1 LKSAKYGHAEPG
13 FQSTERE
20 GDVAVKSGIRV
31 GLLAAA
37 ILAAAT
43 SAISPVQ
50 AQGLLPQ
57 DFFSAPIDPAAPTAI
72 EAEELVFDSVSNIIT
87 ARGDVVLRVSGYVL
101 TGRELVYRRNDGAMQ
116 LVGDVTVTDPAGN
129 VSRSDALDL
138 TDGLKRVVLDSMAL
152 TAYDGS
158 RITADSA
165 EFDQVLDS
173 ILTNAKY
180 APCGDCVGPQGQ
192 RIGWSISAARIVQN
206 GEDNSITL
214 EQPSIALLG
223 IPVAW
228 LPYLWLPD
236 MSNEALESIPKPSLG
251 YSEEIG
257 VKVEFPVAVYSTR
270 NTSVILSPTLLSRQ
284 GFLMG
289 AEWIQRFD
297 RGSFS
302 IKASGLYQLDKSAF
316 TFADARSDWRG
327 AVQADGEFRPAED
340 WTVGAAYSVFTDSA
354 YFADYLLDARRSA
367 VNEVYVT
374 HLTSD
379 AYLDARIQQFNM
391 LGSNPDTVR
400 DQQGIA
406 LPNVQVVRSFTLPEG
421 AGRIEVEGRLLAM
434 SRATDST
441 TTVNGIPYDYGYAGN
456 RVHGMAQ
463 ASWQNQWI
471 AGGAVVTPFLGLR
484 LDGASYDGGSAL
496 ASAPAAQ
503 TLLSATPIAALDIR
517 YPMAAYGGG
526 ITHLIEPIAQIVY
539 RGASDTA
546 PGITNEDSQSLIFDD
561 TNVFSYNRFTG
572 IDRQET
578 GLRLNVGGRYLAT
591 LDDGNY
597 VELVGGQSFQLAG
610 MNAFALPNRQQVG
623 VGSGLENASSYA
635 VLGAYGV
642 LADTFKAGAKLQVDT
657 NTLAVTRAGLGVSYA
672 QGGWAGALN
681 YGYSRATPL
690 TGNIRDMHEIGAE
703 VSVPLAEY
711 WTASGNA
718 YWDIDASSYLQVG
731 GGLTYND
738 GYLVLS
744 GAVTRTGPTHSS
756 PNDLRATAT
765 FRLLAPA
772 GLDVGYSGA
781 VPIKSWLE

>member
-1 LKSAKYGHAEPG
+1 MRALLLGSALVLA
-13 FQSTERE
+13 S
-20 GDVAVKSGIRV
+20 ASGI
-31 GLLAAA
+31 AAV
-37 ILAAAT
+37 L
-43 SAISPVQ
+43 

-57 DFFSAPIDPAAPTAI
+57 DFFTAPIDPAAPTAI
-72 EAEELVFDSVSNIIT
+72 EADELVFDSVSNVIT

-101 TGRELVYRRNDGAMQ
+101 TGRELVYRRSEGAMQ
-116 LVGDVTVTDPAGN
+116 LIGDVTVTDPSGN
-129 VSRSDALDL
+129 TSYSDTLDL
-138 TDGLKRVVLDSMAL
+138 TGGLKRAVLDSMTL

-165 EFDQVLDS
+165 EFDQVLNS
-173 ILTNAKY
+173 ILTHAQY
-180 APCGDCVGPQGQ
+180 APCGECIGPQGQ

-206 GEDNSITL
+206 AEDNSIIL

-236 MSNEALESIPKPSLG
+236 MSNEALDSIPKPSLG

-257 VKVEFPVAVYSTR
+257 VKAEFPFTVYSSR
-270 NTSVILSPTLLSRQ
+270 NTSIILSPTLMSRQ

-297 RGSFS
+297 RGSFR
-302 IKASGLYQLDKSAF
+302 IKASGLYQRDKAAF
-316 TFADARSDWRG
+316 TFADAQRDWRG
-327 AVQADGEFRPAED
+327 AVQADGQFRPVED
-340 WTVGAAYSVFTDSA
+340 WTMGAAYSIFTDSA
-354 YFADYLLDARRSA
+354 YFADYLLDPRRSA
-367 VNEVYVT
+367 VNEVYAT

-379 AYLDARIQQFNM
+379 TYLDARIQQFNL
-391 LGSNPDTVR
+391 LGDNTQQTR

-406 LPNVQVVRSFTLPEG
+406 LPNVQVSRSFTLPDG
-421 AGRIEVEGRLLAM
+421 AGRVVVEGKLLAM
-434 SRATDST
+434 SRAAHST

-484 LDGASYDGGSAL
+484 LDGANYDDGSGL

-503 TLLSATPIAALDIR
+503 ALLSATPIAALDVR
-517 YPMAAYGGG
+517 YPLAAHGGG
-526 ITHLIEPIAQIVY
+526 VTHLIEPIAQIVY
-539 RGASDTA
+539 RGAPNTA
-546 PGITNEDSQSLIFDD
+546 PGITNEDSQSLVFDD
-561 TNVFSYNRFTG
+561 TNVFIYNRFTG

-578 GLRLNVGGRYLAT
+578 GLRLNVGGRYLAS
-591 LDDGNY
+591 LDDGSY
-597 VELVGGQSFQLAG
+597 IELVGGQSFQLAG
-610 MNAFALPNRQQVG
+610 TNASAVPNRQQVG
-623 VGSGLENASSYA
+623 VGSGLENAASYA
-635 VLGAYGV
+635 VVGAYGAI
-642 LADTFKAGAKLQVDT
+642 ADTLKGGAKLQVDT
-657 NTLAVTRAGLGVSYA
+657 SNLAVARAGLGLSYSRD
-672 QGGWAGALN
+672 GWSGALN
-681 YGYSRATPL
+681 YGFAAATPA
-690 TGNIRDMHEIGAE
+690 TGSIRDMHEIGAE
-703 VSVPLAEY
+703 LSAPVAEY
-711 WTASGNA
+711 WSVSGNA
-718 YWDIDASSYLQVG
+718 YWDINAGSYLQVG

-772 GLDVGYSGA
+772 GFDVGYSGA
-781 VPIKSWLE
+781 VPISSWLE